1 MGLMDYVLAQINF
14 GRLLAP
20 IDSPMIAD
28 FAAALD
34 PVNALADAAPGFVW
48 RLQTEDGDA
57 TAVRGF
63 EQDAVGAPGGVI
75 INMSVWESVEAL
87 AAFVYSDG
95 HRAILRRRREFFSRM
110 TDAYAAL
117 WWIPRGHIPTVGE
130 AEERVRHLRAHGP
143 APYVFTL
150 KEHFPP
156 PSDSDARL
164 IRSPEEW
171 TCPA

>member
-1 MGLMDYVLAQINF
+1 MGAMGYVLAQVNV

-20 IDSPMIAD
+20 IDDPMIAD
-28 FAAALD
+28 FAAALE

-63 EQDAVGAPGGVI
+63 ERDGQGAPGGII

-87 AAFVYSDG
+87 AAFVYSDE
-95 HRAILRRRREFFSRM
+95 HRAILRRRREWFSRM
-110 TDAYAAL
+110 KVAYAAL
-117 WWIPRGHIPTVGE
+117 WWIPRGHIPTVAE
-130 AEERVRHLRAHGP
+130 AEERVMRLRLHGP
-143 APYVFTL
+143 TADTFTL

-156 PSDSDARL
+156 PGDGGTRL
-164 IRSPEEW
+164 IRSPDEW